1 MQGIPAPPDAGRQ
14 AGEREMQTDRTANRN
29 GNGDGHGEARE
40 VLVRDLPVRI
50 FHWTL
55 VASVT
60 VALLTG
66 FFGEENLLTVHVW
79 AGQAVAVLIL
89 FRIMWWFVG
98 GRYSRFSAYPLNP
111 RRVIAHLRNVAA
123 GRSPLMAGHNPAGA
137 WMIVILVTLLFG
149 LTLTGV
155 IALGGEEDLGP
166 LRAWV
171 SYRLGGTAEEVH
183 ELLAWLLVA
192 AIAGHMA
199 GVFMETK
206 VFGHPLLRAMTRGT
220 MPVPPQE
227 AERGQMALRGL
238 VVFLLA
244 LGLFSVVWNGLSAT
258 PDTRWRQVTYIKA
271 YSENCGDCHHA
282 HHPSLRTADMW
293 ERIVRGLEDH
303 YGEDATIGKKTE
315 EEILAFLKAN
325 SAEFFDTEAAVRLG
339 RARTKDLRISSAPWW
354 KMRHEDIPQQVLS
367 SAEVGSPANCN
378 ACHRDAETGRF
389 DDANIRIPEKS
400 RAAAG
405 QS

>member
-1 MQGIPAPPDAGRQ
+1 ML
-14 AGEREMQTDRTANRN
+14 TDRTANTN
-29 GNGDGHGEARE
+29 GNDGGHGEARE

-50 FHWTL
+50 FHWFL

-66 FFGEENLLTVHVW
+66 FFGEENLLAVHVR

-89 FRIMWWFVG
+89 FRTMWWLVG

-111 RRVIAHLRNVAA
+111 RRVMEHLRNVAA
-123 GRSPLMAGHNPAGA
+123 GRSPLTAGHNPAGA

-149 LTLTGV
+149 LTLTGI

-171 SYRLGGTAEEVH
+171 SYRFGDAAEEVH
-183 ELLAWLLVA
+183 ELLAWLLMA
-192 AIAGHMA
+192 AIAGHLA

-206 VFGHPLLRAMTRGT
+206 VFGHPVLQAMTRGT
-220 MPVPPQE
+220 MPVPPQK
-227 AERGQMALRGL
+227 AERGSMVLRGL
-238 VVFLLA
+238 TVFLLA
-244 LGLFSVVWNGLSAT
+244 LGLFIVVWNGLSAS

-271 YSENCGDCHHA
+271 YSDNCGDCHHA
-282 HHPSLRTADMW
+282 HHPSLRTSDMW

-303 YGEDATIGKKTE
+303 YGEDATVGKKTE

-325 SAEFFDTEAAVRLG
+325 GAEFFDTEAAVRLG
-339 RARTKDLRISSAPWW
+339 RVETQDLRISSAPWW
-354 KMRHEDIPQQVLS
+354 KKRHERIPRNVFA

-378 ACHRDAETGRF
+378 ACHQDAETGRF
-389 DDANIRIPEKS
+389 DDANIHIPEKV
-400 RAAAG
+400 RATGG

>member
-1 MQGIPAPPDAGRQ
+1 ML
-14 AGEREMQTDRTANRN
+14 TDRTANTN
-29 GNGDGHGEARE
+29 GNDGGHGDTRE

-50 FHWTL
+50 FHWSL

-89 FRIMWWFVG
+89 FRIMWWFAG
-98 GRYSRFSAYPLNP
+98 GRYSRFSAYPLHP
-111 RRVIAHLRNVAA
+111 RRVMEHLRNVAA

-137 WMIVILVTLLFG
+137 WMIVILVTLLVG

-155 IALGGEEDLGP
+155 IVLGGREDLGP
-166 LRAWV
+166 LRAWT
-171 SYRLGGTAEEVH
+171 SYGIGNAVGDVH

-192 AIAGHMA
+192 AIAGHLA

-206 VFGHPLLRAMTRGT
+206 IFGHPLLKAMTRGT

-227 AERGQMALRGL
+227 AERGQLALRGL
-238 VVFLLA
+238 AVFLVA
-244 LGLFSVVWNGLSAT
+244 LGLFVTTWNTLSAM
-258 PDTRWRQVTYIKA
+258 PDTRWRQVTYLKA
-271 YSENCGDCHHA
+271 YSDNCGDCHHA

-293 ERIVRGLEDH
+293 ERIIGGLEDH
-303 YGEDATIGKKTE
+303 FGEDATVGKKTE
-315 EEILAFLKAN
+315 KEILAFLKAN

-339 RARTKDLRISSAPWW
+339 RAKTKDLRISSASWW
-354 KMRHEDIPQQVLS
+354 KMRHKNIPQKVFA

-378 ACHRDAETGRF
+378 ACHRDAATGRF
-389 DDANIRIPEKS
+389 DDANIHIPEK
-400 RAAAG
+400 AEAAG
-405 QS
+405 GQS